1 MKNLSWFDKI
11 LFLLNSLFAAALLFS
26 YLLPY
31 IPPKTFALLSVL
43 SLAVPM
49 FIIINGLFLLYWMI
63 RVKKQLLLP
72 LVILLLGFNHLTSM
86 FVYSASDKKENSG
99 DYFSVVSYNVKQFN
113 QYKWSEQLDIPERI
127 SQYLK
132 EESPD
137 VVGLQEYY
145 TGALDIAQNFP
156 HKFIHLKEDSSEFGL
171 AILSKYRI
179 INTGSMD
186 FPTKSN
192 NNGIFAD
199 IVRDQ
204 DTIRF
209 ITVHLQSFGIKPEL
223 DKMEKEH
230 SKRVFKGM
238 GQTFVR
244 QQDQL
249 EIVLEVIRE
258 SPHRVVLAGDF
269 NNTPY
274 SFIYRK
280 IRSHGMVDAFKE
292 KGNGFGRTFDFD
304 YFPLRID
311 YIMAEESIRAI
322 DFEVSELPYSDHFPV
337 KATLEL

>member
-1 MKNLSWFDKI
+1 MKNLGWFDKI
-11 LFLLNSLFAAALLFS
+11 LFLINSLFAAALLFS
-26 YLLPY
+26 YLLPF
-31 IPPKTFALLSVL
+31 IPPRTFALLSVL

-49 FIIINGLFLLYWMI
+49 FIIINGIFLLYWMI
-63 RVKKQLLLP
+63 RVKKQLFLP
-72 LVILLLGFNHLTSM
+72 LLVLLLGFNHVTSL
-86 FVYSASDKKENSG
+86 FVFSGSNDEENSG
-99 DYFSVVSYNVKQFN
+99 THFSVISYNVKQFN
-113 QYKWSEQLDIPERI
+113 QYEWSEQLDIPERI

-137 VVGLQEYY
+137 LVGLQEYY

-171 AILSKYRI
+171 AILSKYPI
-179 INTGSMD
+179 IDSGSME
-186 FPTKSN
+186 FPTRSN

-199 IVRDQ
+199 VVMEK

-223 DKMEKEH
+223 DRMEKEH

-249 EIVLEVIRE
+249 EIVLEVIGE
-258 SPHRVVLAGDF
+258 SPYRVILTGDF

-274 SFIYRK
+274 SYIYRE
-280 IRSHGMVDAFKE
+280 IRNNGMTDAFKA

-311 YIMAEESIRAI
+311 YIMAEESIRTV
-322 DFEVSELPYSDHFPV
+322 DFKSTELPYSDHFPI